1 MTIVLL
7 LIVLGFVA
15 MTSVAGGVALALGSW
30 LGPERLGLPAEI
42 QLPAEYLE
50 GSPFS
55 TYLVPGI
62 LLACVV
68 GGLHTAA
75 FVLLLR
81 RSSLASPATTIAAY
95 SILVWIFVQMS
106 LIPFSALQAV
116 YFGAG
121 LAELGLLL
129 LLLGAVPGLG
139 RQNGM
144 RGVGQDGPRG
154 RTLGPVGRNRAAV
167 GSPHDRQEHSA

>member
-7 LIVLGFVA
+7 LIILGFVA
-15 MTSVAGGVALALGSW
+15 ATSIAGGLTMALGSW

-75 FVLLLR
+75 FVLLLK
-81 RSSLASPATTIAAY
+81 RSRYASPAATTAAY

-106 LIPFSALQAV
+106 VIPFSALQAV

-129 LLLGAVPGLG
+129 LLLGVIPPTG
-139 RQNGM
+139 RQDPASRVAANGS
-144 RGVGQDGPRG
+144 RDG
-154 RTLGPVGRNRAAV
+154 TLGPVRRKRAAV

>member
-1 MTIVLL
+1 MTFVLL

-15 MTSVAGGVALALGSW
+15 VTSIAGGLALALGSW
-30 LGPERLGLPAEI
+30 LGPERLGLPPEI

-62 LLACVV
+62 LLAFVV

-81 RSSLASPATTIAAY
+81 RNPLAGMATAAAAY
-95 SILVWIFVQMS
+95 GILVWIFVQMS

-129 LLLGAVPGLG
+129 LLLGVIPPADWQGSARRIG
-139 RQNGM
+139 TNAS
-144 RGVGQDGPRG
+144 RGG
-154 RTLGPVGRNRAAV
+154 TLGPVSHKRAAV

>member
-1 MTIVLL
+1 MIIVLL
-7 LIVLGFVA
+7 LIILGLVA
-15 MTSVAGGVALALGSW
+15 LTSLAGGMVMALGSW
-30 LGPERLGLPAEI
+30 LGPDRLGLPPGI
-42 QLPAEYLE
+42 QLPPEYLE

-55 TYLVPGI
+55 TYLIPGM

-75 FVLLLR
+75 FVLLMR
-81 RSSLASPATTIAAY
+81 RHRFAYLAATTAAY

-116 YFGAG
+116 YFAAG

-129 LLLGAVPGLG
+129 LLLGITPTAERQATAQLAGVHGLG
-139 RQNGM
+139 G
-144 RGVGQDGPRG
+144 G
-154 RTLGPVGRNRAAV
+154 TLGPVRGDRTAV

>member
-1 MTIVLL
+1 MTFVLL
-7 LIVLGFVA
+7 LIILGFVA
-15 MTSVAGGVALALGSW
+15 TTSIAGGLTMVLGSW
-30 LGPERLGLPAEI
+30 PGPERLGLPAEI
-42 QLPAEYLE
+42 QLPVEYLE
-50 GSPFS
+50 GSLFS
-55 TYLVPGI
+55 NYLVPGI

-81 RSSLASPATTIAAY
+81 RSRLAGLVTTTAAY

-116 YFGAG
+116 YFGVG

-129 LLLGAVPGLG
+129 LLLGVMPPIG
-139 RQNGM
+139 RQHASRRVAAN
-144 RGVGQDGPRG
+144 RSHDG
-154 RTLGPVGRNRAAV
+154 TLGPVRHNRAAV